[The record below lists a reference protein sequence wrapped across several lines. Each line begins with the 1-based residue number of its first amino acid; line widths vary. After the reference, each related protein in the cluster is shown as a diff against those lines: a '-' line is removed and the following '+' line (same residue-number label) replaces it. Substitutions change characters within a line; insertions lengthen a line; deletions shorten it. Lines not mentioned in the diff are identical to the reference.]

1 MRQRDHATDWGSLGR
16 AATWAG
22 LSLVVMLSLA
32 GCSETRTDGD
42 RSPQATELF
51 VPGPTADPR
60 FKIGKPYAINGI
72 WYRPRVDW
80 TYEEVGVA
88 SWYGPQFHKE
98 ATANGERFDM
108 HAISAAHRTLPLP
121 SIVEVTNLENG
132 KRLKLRVNDRGPF
145 ARDRIIDLSRAAAKR
160 LGFHDD
166 GTAKVRVKLVV
177 DESMRL
183 AGLNPALAGKL
194 AAKPEDAPVDV
205 PVAAAARELA
215 VEAGAVRQAQRRQVA
230 SIAMPPPPGGR
241 HGQVVPSRG
250 NGRDQGGESRAF
262 VQAGAFA
269 DGDNA
274 SRAGSKL
281 AHLAPVVIT
290 YGGLDGRNLYRVRL
304 GPLMSSQEA
313 HEVLAEVARAG
324 FADSKVIME

>member
-1 MRQRDHATDWGSLGR
+1 MRQSDIVMRRRPLAR
-16 AATWAG
+16 AVCWSAVA
-22 LSLVVMLSLA
+22 LVVLPMLA
-32 GCSETRTDGD
+32 GCSDTRSDGE
-42 RSPQATELF
+42 RAPQATELF
-51 VPGPTADPR
+51 VPGPAADPR
-60 FKIGKPYAINGI
+60 FKIGKPYAINGV

-80 TYEEVGVA
+80 SYEEVGMA

-145 ARDRIIDLSRAAAKR
+145 ARDRIIDLSKAAAKM
-160 LGFHDD
+160 LGFHED
-166 GTAKVRVKLVV
+166 GTAKVRVKLVI

-183 AGLNPALAGKL
+183 AGLNPALAERMTHKRADARVAAASTKL
-194 AAKPEDAPVDV
+194 AADAG
-205 PVAAAARELA
+205 AARPTE
-215 VEAGAVRQAQRRQVA
+215 RYQVA
-230 SIAMPPPPGGR
+230 SIA
-241 HGQVVPSRG
+241 VPSAADPNQARTASNRSDSPAR
-250 NGRDQGGESRAF
+250 NGDSRAF

-274 SRAGSKL
+274 SRAGSRL
-281 AHLAPVVIT
+281 SHLAPVVIT
-290 YGGLDGRNLYRVRL
+290 YGGLNGRNLYRVRL
-304 GPLMSSQEA
+304 GPLPSSQQA
-313 HEVLAEVARAG
+313 HQVLAEVARAG

>member
-1 MRQRDHATDWGSLGR
+1 MRQPDIARRRRPWGR
-16 AATWAG
+16 ALAWTAAG
-22 LSLVVMLSLA
+22 LAVLPILS
-32 GCSETRTDGD
+32 GCSDTRTDGE
-42 RSPQATELF
+42 RAPQATELF
-51 VPGPTADPR
+51 VPGPAADPR
-60 FKIGKPYAINGI
+60 FKIGKPYAINGV

-80 TYEEVGVA
+80 SYEEVGMA

-98 ATANGERFDM
+98 ATANGEQFDM

-145 ARDRIIDLSRAAAKR
+145 ARDRIIDLSKAAAKM
-160 LGFHDD
+160 LGFHED

-183 AGLNPALAGKL
+183 AGLNPALAERMAPRL
-194 AAKPEDAPVDV
+194 ADAG
-205 PVAAAARELA
+205 VAAAATRLA
-215 VEAGAVRQAQRRQVA
+215 ANAGAARPTEGRQVA
-230 SIAMPPPPGGR
+230 SIAIPPAPAPNQRPTALGRSDSPAGG
-241 HGQVVPSRG
+241 G
-250 NGRDQGGESRAF
+250 DSRAF
-262 VQAGAFA
+262 VQAGAFI

-304 GPLMSSQEA
+304 GPLPSSQDA

>member
-1 MRQRDHATDWGSLGR
+1 MRQASVELRRRAWQRDGRWATAFMAL
-16 AATWAG
+16 
-22 LSLVVMLSLA
+22 LLLA
-32 GCSETRTDGD
+32 GCSETRTDGEP
-42 RSPQATELF
+42 SPQATELF

-60 FKIGKPYAINGI
+60 FKIGRPYAINGI

-98 ATANGERFDM
+98 STANGEQFDM
-108 HAISAAHRTLPLP
+108 NAVSAAHRTLPLP
-121 SIVEVTNLENG
+121 SIVEVTNLQNG
-132 KRLKLRVNDRGPF
+132 RRLKLRINDRGPF

-160 LGFHDD
+160 LGFHDG

-183 AGLNPALAGKL
+183 AGLNPALARKAAPKTADVQVAPAAAKL
-194 AAKPEDAPVDV
+194 AAEAE
-205 PVAAAARELA
+205 AARP
-215 VEAGAVRQAQRRQVA
+215 VWSRQVA
-230 SIAMPPPPGGR
+230 SIALPPAGAAA
-241 HGQVVPSRG
+241 PSLQ
-250 NGRDQGGESRAF
+250 RDGESKPF

-274 SRAGSKL
+274 SRAGSRL

-290 YGGLDGRNLYRVRL
+290 YSGLNGRNLYRVRL
-304 GPLMSSQEA
+304 GPLTSPEEA
-313 HEVLAEVARAG
+313 HEVLTEVARAG

>member
-1 MRQRDHATDWGSLGR
+1 MRQSDIAMRRRPWARAVCWSATAL
-16 AATWAG
+16 AV
-22 LSLVVMLSLA
+22 LPMLA
-32 GCSETRTDGD
+32 GCSDTRSGGE
-42 RSPQATELF
+42 RAPQATELF
-51 VPGPTADPR
+51 VPGPAADPR
-60 FKIGKPYAINGI
+60 FKIGKPYAINGV

-80 TYEEVGVA
+80 SYEETGMA

-98 ATANGERFDM
+98 ATANGEQFDM

-145 ARDRIIDLSRAAAKR
+145 ARDRIIDLSKAAAKT
-160 LGFHDD
+160 LGFHED

-183 AGLNPALAGKL
+183 AGLNPALAERMASRRADDRVVAQAPARL
-194 AAKPEDAPVDV
+194 AAD
-205 PVAAAARELA
+205 
-215 VEAGAVRQAQRRQVA
+215 AGAVRPTEGRQVA
-230 SIAMPPPPGGR
+230 TIAIPPAPGPSQARPASGR
-241 HGQVVPSRG
+241 SDSS
-250 NGRDQGGESRAF
+250 GRSDDSRAF

-281 AHLAPVVIT
+281 SHLAPVVIT

-304 GPLMSSQEA
+304 GPLPSPQEA

>member
-1 MRQRDHATDWGSLGR
+1 MAIERRRMGWKRG
-16 AATWAG
+16 AALSALAVAAL
-22 LSLVVMLSLA
+22 LSLTS
-32 GCSETRTDGD
+32 CSETRSDGE

-60 FKIGKPYAINGI
+60 FKIGKPYTINGI

-98 ATANGERFDM
+98 STANGEQFDM
-108 HAISAAHRTLPLP
+108 NAISAAHRTLPLP

-132 KRLKLRVNDRGPF
+132 RRIKLRVNDRGPF

-160 LGFHDD
+160 LGFHDG

-183 AGLNPALAGKL
+183 AGLNPALAGK
-194 AAKPEDAPVDV
+194 AAPKQPDV
-205 PVAAAARELA
+205 PVATAAAELA
-215 VEAGAVRQAQRRQVA
+215 KDAEAAAPARLRQVA
-230 SIAMPPPPGGR
+230 SIALPPASTAA
-241 HGQVVPSRG
+241 HGPRR
-250 NGRDQGGESRAF
+250 NGESRPF
-262 VQAGAFA
+262 VQAGAFT

-290 YGGLDGRNLYRVRL
+290 YGGLDGRNFYRVRL
-304 GPLMSSQEA
+304 GPLTSTEEA
-313 HEVLAEVARAG
+313 HEVLSEVARAG
-324 FADSKVIME
+324 FADSKVVME

>member
-1 MRQRDHATDWGSLGR
+1 MAARWRGWKRR
-16 AATWAG
+16 AAWCA
-22 LSLVVMLSLA
+22 LAPIVLLSLA
-32 GCSETRTDGD
+32 GCSETRSGRE

-80 TYEEVGVA
+80 NYIEEGEA

-98 ATANGERFDM
+98 ATANGEVFDM
-108 HAISAAHRTLPLP
+108 NAISAAHRTLPLP

-132 KRLKLRVNDRGPF
+132 RRLKLRVNDRGPF

-160 LGFHDD
+160 LGFHED
-166 GTAKVRVKLVV
+166 GKARVRVKLVV

-183 AGLNPALAGKL
+183 AGLNPALAGR
-194 AAKPEDAPVDV
+194 AVAGATDV
-205 PVAAAARELA
+205 PVAAAAAKLAADAGVARTGRAREVATLA
-215 VEAGAVRQAQRRQVA
+215 L
-230 SIAMPPPPGGR
+230 PPAEYS
-241 HGQVVPSRG
+241 SRSPTKMA
-250 NGRDQGGESRAF
+250 DSRAF

-281 AHLAPVVIT
+281 AHLAPVIIT
-290 YGGLDGRNLYRVRL
+290 YGGHDGRNLYRVRL
-304 GPLMSSQEA
+304 GPLAGEQA

-324 FADSKVIME
+324 FADSKVVVE

>member
-1 MRQRDHATDWGSLGR
+1 
-16 AATWAG
+16 
-22 LSLVVMLSLA
+22 MLT
-32 GCSETRTDGD
+32 GCSDTRSEGE
-42 RSPQATELF
+42 RAPQATELF
-51 VPGPTADPR
+51 VPGPAADPR
-60 FKIGKPYAINGI
+60 FKIGKPYAINGV

-80 TYEEVGVA
+80 GYEEVGMA

-98 ATANGERFDM
+98 ATANGEQFDM

-145 ARDRIIDLSRAAAKR
+145 ARDRIIDLSRAAAKM
-160 LGFHDD
+160 LGFHED

-183 AGLNPALAGKL
+183 AGLNPALAERMTPKR
-194 AAKPEDAPVDV
+194 ADATADTA
-205 PVAAAARELA
+205 VAAAATRLA
-215 VEAGAVRQAQRRQVA
+215 ADAGAARPAEGRQVA
-230 SIAMPPPPGGR
+230 NIAIPPVSGPNQARAALGR
-241 HGQVVPSRG
+241 SNGSAG
-250 NGRDQGGESRAF
+250 NGDSRAF

-269 DGDNA
+269 DGENA

-281 AHLAPVVIT
+281 SHLAPVVIT

-304 GPLMSSQEA
+304 GPLPSSQQA

>member
-1 MRQRDHATDWGSLGR
+1 MRQRDKARRRRTRAGEATRLAVS
-16 AATWAG
+16 A
-22 LSLVVMLSLA
+22 VVLLSLA
-32 GCSETRTDGD
+32 GCSETSNDRE

-60 FKIGKPYAINGI
+60 FKIGKPYAINGV

-80 TYEEVGVA
+80 SYDEVGMA

-98 ATANGERFDM
+98 ATANGEQFDM

-145 ARDRIIDLSRAAAKR
+145 ARDRIIDLSRAAAKK
-160 LGFHDD
+160 LGFHED

-183 AGLNPALAGKL
+183 AGLNPALAERL
-194 AAKPEDAPVDV
+194 AAKPVDRSV
-205 PVAAAARELA
+205 TAAATRLA
-215 VEAGAVRQAQRRQVA
+215 ADAGAAPRPERRQVA
-230 SIAMPPPPGGR
+230 SIAMPPPSPESDGTSAS
-241 HGQVVPSRG
+241 SRS
-250 NGRDQGGESRAF
+250 NGRGSSTEGRAF
-262 VQAGAFA
+262 VQAGAFS
-269 DGDNA
+269 DGANA
-274 SRAGSKL
+274 SRAGRRL
-281 AHLAPVVIT
+281 AHLAPVIIT
-290 YGGLDGRNLYRVRL
+290 YGGLEGRNLYRVRL
-304 GPLMSSQEA
+304 GPLTSSQEA

>member
-1 MRQRDHATDWGSLGR
+1 MAERRTGWERGAAGCIVATVSL
-16 AATWAG
+16 
-22 LSLVVMLSLA
+22 LSLA
-32 GCSETRTDGD
+32 GCSETRTGGE

-60 FKIGKPYAINGI
+60 FKIGRPYAINGV
-72 WYRPRVDW
+72 WYHPRVDW
-80 TYEEVGVA
+80 SYVEEGEA

-108 HAISAAHRTLPLP
+108 NAISAAHRTLPLP

-132 KRLKLRVNDRGPF
+132 RRLKLRVNDRGPF

-160 LGFHDD
+160 LGFHED
-166 GTAKVRVKLVV
+166 GTARVRVKLVV

-183 AGLNPALAGKL
+183 AGLNPALVGGKAVAG
-194 AAKPEDAPVDV
+194 AGDV
-205 PVAAAARELA
+205 PVAAAAKTLVA
-215 VEAGAVRQAQRRQVA
+215 DAKPAAQPPRARQVA
-230 SIAMPPPPGGR
+230 TLALPPAAATGR
-241 HGQVVPSRG
+241 SRAESA
-250 NGRDQGGESRAF
+250 ESRAF

-269 DGDNA
+269 DGHNA
-274 SRAGSKL
+274 SRAGSTL

-304 GPLMSSQEA
+304 GPLPSEEA

-324 FADSKVIME
+324 FADSKVVME